1 MSKIDR
7 EMMLRART
15 PRPSSHVWRTAA
27 ATLQSYVTGR
37 SVADTLLRMY
47 PDDVVAP
54 LLLSRAASTQA
65 TLTDP
70 TWAGPLAHYSVSDAI
85 EDIVSMTALDR
96 LARSGALQVDMGR
109 NASVIVPGR
118 IIDPTTAASMWVG
131 EGQAVPVKQ
140 YDIIGPTLGVHKI
153 EVNVVVTREL
163 SEASNIENVLRMLL
177 TEMAGLAIDAAV
189 FSTAAASTAK
199 SAGILHGL
207 TALGG
212 STAGGGF
219 DACGQDLGT
228 LAADVAS
235 RGGGRVIAFVAS
247 PQQATQ
253 IRFWAGGQF
262 DLVPGGD
269 TTLPVSSSAVLP
281 DGTVIGIE
289 PASLAYSFGAPTFS
303 ITKIAA
309 LQLDDAPAN
318 TAIMTG
324 TPVKSMWQIDA
335 MALKMTLWGDFCM
348 RAPHVSFLQ
357 GVAW

>member
-7 EMMLRART
+7 EMQRART
-15 PRPSSHVWRTAA
+15 PRLSSHVWRTAA
-27 ATLQSYVTGR
+27 ATLRSYVTGR
-37 SVADTLLRMY
+37 SAADMLKSMY

-65 TLTDP
+65 VLSDP
-70 TWAGPLAHYSVSDAI
+70 AWAGPLAHYSVSDAI
-85 EDIVSMTALDR
+85 EEIVSMTALDR
-96 LARSGALQVDMGR
+96 LARTGALQVDMGR

-118 IIDPTTAASMWVG
+118 IIDPTTAASMWIG

-140 YDIIGPTLGVHKI
+140 YDIIGPALNVHKI
-153 EVNVVVTREL
+153 EVDVVVTREL
-163 SEASNIENVLRMLL
+163 SEASNIEDVLRMLL

-189 FSTAAASTAK
+189 FSTAAASTQK

-207 TALGG
+207 TALTG
-212 STAGGGF
+212 STAGAGF
-219 DACGQDLGT
+219 DGCGADLGT

-235 RGGGRVIAFVAS
+235 RGGGRVIAFIAS

-269 TTLPVSSSAVLP
+269 TTLPVASSAVLP
-281 DGTVIGIE
+281 TGTLIGIE

-318 TAIMTG
+318 TAIMTS

-335 MALKMTLWGDFCM
+335 MALRMTLWGDFCM
-348 RAPHVSFLQ
+348 RAPHVSFMQ

>member
-7 EMMLRART
+7 EMLRART
-15 PRPSSHVWRTAA
+15 PRLSSHVWRTAA

-37 SVADTLLRMY
+37 SAADTLLRMY

-54 LLLSRAASTQA
+54 LLLRAASTQA
-65 TLTDP
+65 TLTDAA
-70 TWAGPLAHYSVSDAI
+70 WAGPLAHYAVSDAI

-140 YDIIGPTLGVHKI
+140 YDIIGPALGVHKI

-189 FSTAAASTAK
+189 FSTAAASAQK

-207 TALGG
+207 TPLGG

-269 TTLPVSSSAVLP
+269 TTSAGVRLGRSANWDRDRHRARQP
-281 DGTVIGIE
+281 GLQFWRADVQHHQDRR
-289 PASLAYSFGAPTFS
+289 
-303 ITKIAA
+303 AA
-309 LQLDDAPAN
+309 N
-318 TAIMTG
+318 G
-324 TPVKSMWQIDA
+324 
-335 MALKMTLWGDFCM
+335 
-348 RAPHVSFLQ
+348 
-357 GVAW
+357 

>member
-7 EMMLRART
+7 EMQRART
-15 PRPSSHVWRTAA
+15 PRLSSHVWRTAA

-37 SVADTLLRMY
+37 SVAETLLRMY

-54 LLLSRAASTQA
+54 LLLRAASTQA
-65 TLTDP
+65 TLVDP
-70 TWAGPLAHYSVSDAI
+70 AWAGPLAHYSVSDAI
-85 EDIVSMTALDR
+85 EEIVSMTALDR
-96 LARSGALQVDMGR
+96 LARAGALQVDMGR

-140 YDIIGPTLGVHKI
+140 YDIIGPALNIHKI

-189 FSTAAASTAK
+189 FSTDAASVQK
-199 SAGILHGL
+199 SAGILNGL
-207 TALGG
+207 TALTG
-212 STAGGGF
+212 SSSTGF
-219 DACGQDLGT
+219 DACGADLGT

-235 RGGGRVIAFVAS
+235 RGGGRVIAFVAA
-247 PQQATQ
+247 PKQATQ
-253 IRFWAGGQF
+253 MRFWAGGQF
-262 DLVPGGD
+262 DLSPGGD

-289 PASLAYSFGAPTFS
+289 PASLAYNFGAPTFS

-348 RAPHVSFLQ
+348 RAPHVAFMQ

>member
-1 MSKIDR
+1 
-7 EMMLRART
+7 MMRWHRCCC
-15 PRPSSHVWRTAA
+15 
-27 ATLQSYVTGR
+27 
-37 SVADTLLRMY
+37 
-47 PDDVVAP
+47 AP
-54 LLLSRAASTQA
+54 PSTQA
-65 TLTDP
+65 TLANS
-70 TWAGPLAHYSVSDAI
+70 TWAEPLARFAVSEAI

-96 LARSGALQVDMGR
+96 LARTGALQVDMGR
-109 NASVIVPGR
+109 NASVVVPGR

-140 YDIIGPTLGVHKI
+140 YDIIGPALNVHKI

-189 FSTAAASTAK
+189 FSTAAASAQK
-199 SAGILHGL
+199 SAGILNGL
-207 TALGG
+207 TALTG
-212 STAGGGF
+212 SASTGF
-219 DACGQDLGT
+219 DACGADLGT

-235 RGGGRVIAFVAS
+235 RGGGRVIAFIAS

-262 DLVPGGD
+262 DLTPGGD
-269 TTLPVSSSAVLP
+269 TTLPVAASAVLP
-281 DGTVIGIE
+281 AGTVIGIE
-289 PASLAYSFGAPTFS
+289 PASLAFSFGAPTFS
-303 ITKIAA
+303 VTKIAA

-318 TAIMTG
+318 TAIMTS

-335 MALKMTLWGDFCM
+335 MALRMTLWGDFTM
-348 RAPHVSFLQ
+348 RAPHVAFLQ

>member
-7 EMMLRART
+7 EMLRART
-15 PRPSSHVWRTAA
+15 PRLSSHVWRTAA
-27 ATLQSYVTGR
+27 ATLRSYVTGR
-37 SVADTLLRMY
+37 SSADMLKSMY

-54 LLLSRAASTQA
+54 MLLRAASTQA
-65 TLTDP
+65 TLTDAA
-70 TWAGPLAHYSVSDAI
+70 WAGPLAHYSVSDAI
-85 EDIVSMTALDR
+85 EEIVSMTALDR
-96 LARSGALQVDMGR
+96 LARTGALQVDMGR

-131 EGQAVPVKQ
+131 EGQAAPVKQ
-140 YDIIGPTLGVHKI
+140 YNIIGPALSVHKI

-163 SEASNIENVLRMLL
+163 SEASNIEDVLRMLL

-189 FSTAAASTAK
+189 FSTDAASAQK
-199 SAGILHGL
+199 SAGILNGL
-207 TALGG
+207 TALTG

-247 PQQATQ
+247 PQQATE

-262 DLVPGGD
+262 DLSPGGD
-269 TTLPVSSSAVLP
+269 TTLPVASSAVLP
-281 DGTVIGIE
+281 TGTIIAIE

-303 ITKIAA
+303 VGKIAA
-309 LQLDDAPAN
+309 LQMDDAPA
-318 TAIMTG
+318 G
-324 TPVKSMWQIDA
+324 GGLSSDVKSMWQIDA
-335 MALKMTLWGDFCM
+335 MVLKMTLWGDFCM
-348 RAPHVSFLQ
+348 RAPHVSFMQ